1 MRQEVSPSCT
11 TTTTGVYNMQGG
23 KWGQRTPDQ
32 CLLSGCA
39 LFPGSLVQA
48 DVSDIRVENELS
60 TCVAKS
66 THNFLHCADHRL
78 CVKSTVCGSL
88 IARSVVVGCL
98 LAACPAFEKY
108 PQLIDVSGAGALSPA
123 SRLVIGFGTGYAL
136 SCCAFN
142 YHKCH
147 NRHLS
152 TWLSYGMSWKTFS
165 MVFSS
170 ITFLLRGGSH
180 MRDPPLP
187 LPFSSFLL
195 RSELLP
201 QSSREL
207 FTVK

>member
-11 TTTTGVYNMQGG
+11 TTTAGVYMQGG
-23 KWGQRTPDQ
+23 KWGQRTLDQ

-66 THNFLHCADHRL
+66 THNFLRIADHRL

-88 IARSVVVGCL
+88 IARSVVVGCS
-98 LAACPAFEKY
+98 ACPALEKY

-123 SRLVIGFGTGYAL
+123 SRLVIIGFGTGYAL

-147 NRHLS
+147 NPHLS
-152 TWLSYGMSWKTFS
+152 TWLSYGRSWKTFS
-165 MVFSS
+165 MFFSS

-187 LPFSSFLL
+187 SSSVLL

>member
-1 MRQEVSPSCT
+1 MRQEVSPSCTTTTT

-23 KWGQRTPDQ
+23 KWGQRTLDQ

-98 LAACPAFEKY
+98 LLA
-108 PQLIDVSGAGALSPA
+108 
-123 SRLVIGFGTGYAL
+123 RLL
-136 SCCAFN
+136 
-142 YHKCH
+142 K
-147 NRHLS
+147 
-152 TWLSYGMSWKTFS
+152 
-165 MVFSS
+165 S
-170 ITFLLRGGSH
+170 ILN
-180 MRDPPLP
+180 
-187 LPFSSFLL
+187 
-195 RSELLP
+195 
-201 QSSREL
+201 
-207 FTVK
+207 